1 MANTK
6 TDEGLERVIG
16 VSGLALT
23 ILNFTIGAGIFVL
36 PAIISIQLGSYGIFC
51 YIFCSIVLGAIMLC
65 YAEIGSKVTTS
76 GGNYAY
82 VVAAFGEFPGFIIN
96 WLYFFAWSILSDA
109 ALMNIIADSLA
120 VVFPVFSNSWFRA
133 FFFFTLIS
141 FMILLNI
148 RGAKQGIAF
157 IKFVTVIKLLP
168 LVAIIIFGFFHVKAI
183 NFNWEHFPSFSTFGN
198 TALILFFAF
207 FGFESALTVS
217 GEIKNPKRTVPRG
230 ILLAGLLILVFY
242 LLLQTITQGVLGT
255 NMEAVK
261 DAPLA
266 AIAERIAGPA
276 GAIVLLLTAAFSCF
290 TNVFGDILATPRSL
304 FAGANDGLFPKF
316 LGKVHPKFATPH
328 LAIICYA
335 ALIFIISVSGG
346 FKQLA
351 ILASASLLLVYLAV
365 ILATI
370 KMRTEKQE
378 GSDKT
383 FRIPG
388 GLIVPCIAIVSISWM
403 LTSLGKWEI
412 LSTIIFIAIVC
423 VIYFVMKKIKKEKIT
438 ISTDIP

>member
-1 MANTK
+1 MSIKK

-36 PAIISIQLGSYGIFC
+36 PAIISIQLGSYAIFC
-51 YIFCSIVLGAIMLC
+51 YVFCSIVLGAIMLC
-65 YAEIGSKVTTS
+65 YAEIGSKITTS

-82 VVAAFGEFPGFIIN
+82 VVAAFGEFPGFLVN

-109 ALMNIIADSLA
+109 ALMNIITDSLA
-120 VVFPVFSNSWFRA
+120 VIFPVFLNPWLRA
-133 FFFFTLIS
+133 FFFFVLMI
-141 FMILLNI
+141 FMVLLNV
-148 RGAKQGIAF
+148 RGAKQGMAF
-157 IKFVTVIKLLP
+157 IKFVTVVKLLP
-168 LVAIIIFGFFHVKAI
+168 LLAIIIFGLFHIRAT
-183 NFNWEHFPSFSTFGN
+183 NFQWEHLPSFSTFGN

-242 LLLQTITQGVLGT
+242 LLLQVVAQGILGN
-255 NMEAVK
+255 NMLAVK

-266 AIAERIAGPA
+266 AIAEKIVGPV
-276 GAIVLLLTAAFSCF
+276 GAIILLLTAAFSCF
-290 TNVFGDILATPRSL
+290 TTVAGDVLATPRLL

-316 LGKVHPKFATPH
+316 LGKVHPKFATPN
-328 LAIICYA
+328 LAIITYA
-335 ALIFIISVSGG
+335 ALIFILSVSGG

-365 ILATI
+365 ILATL
-370 KMRTEKQE
+370 KLRTKKQE
-378 GSDKT
+378 DSDKT
-383 FRIPG
+383 FKIPG
-388 GLIVPCIAIVSISWM
+388 GLVIPLIAIAAIVWL
-403 LTSLGKWEI
+403 LTSLGRWEI
-412 LSTIIFIAIVC
+412 LSVIIFISLVG
-423 VIYFVMKKIKKEKIT
+423 VIYFVRKKIKKKKC
-438 ISTDIP
+438 

>member
-1 MANTK
+1 MSIKK

-36 PAIISIQLGSYGIFC
+36 PAIISIQLGSYAIFC
-51 YIFCSIVLGAIMLC
+51 YVFCSIVLGAIMLC
-65 YAEIGSKVTTS
+65 YAEIGSKITTS

-82 VVAAFGEFPGFIIN
+82 VVAAFGEFPGFLVN

-109 ALMNIIADSLA
+109 ALMNIITDSLA
-120 VVFPVFSNSWFRA
+120 VIFPVFLNPWLRA
-133 FFFFTLIS
+133 FFFFVLMI
-141 FMILLNI
+141 FMVLLNV
-148 RGAKQGIAF
+148 RGAKQGMAF
-157 IKFVTVIKLLP
+157 IKFVTVVKLLP
-168 LVAIIIFGFFHVKAI
+168 LLAIIIFGLFHIRAT
-183 NFNWEHFPSFSTFGN
+183 NFQWEHLPSFSTFGN

-242 LLLQTITQGVLGT
+242 LLLQVVAQGILGN
-255 NMEAVK
+255 NMLAVK

-266 AIAERIAGPA
+266 AIAEKIVGPV
-276 GAIVLLLTAAFSCF
+276 GAIILLLTAAFSCF
-290 TNVFGDILATPRSL
+290 TTVAGDVLATPRLL

-316 LGKVHPKFATPH
+316 LGKVHPKFATPN
-328 LAIICYA
+328 LAIITYA
-335 ALIFIISVSGG
+335 ALIFILSVSGG

-370 KMRTEKQE
+370 KMRTKKQE
-378 GSDKT
+378 GSDKA
-383 FRIPG
+383 FKIPG
-388 GLIVPCIAIVSISWM
+388 GLIIPLIAIAAIVWL
-403 LTSLGKWEI
+403 LTSLGRWEI
-412 LSTIIFIAIVC
+412 LSVIIFISLVC
-423 VIYFVMKKIKKEKIT
+423 VIYFVMKKIKKEKILIDT
-438 ISTDIP
+438 